1 MSESTPAEAPAAE
14 TKVYDPLLEVT
25 SEPRNALTKAFT
37 EDEWKALKEFRVC
50 WYIVSTVRDADVGVG
65 NATERY

>member
-14 TKVYDPLLEVT
+14 TKAYDPLLDA

-50 WYIVSTVRDADVGVG
+50 WYIVLTGRDADVGVG